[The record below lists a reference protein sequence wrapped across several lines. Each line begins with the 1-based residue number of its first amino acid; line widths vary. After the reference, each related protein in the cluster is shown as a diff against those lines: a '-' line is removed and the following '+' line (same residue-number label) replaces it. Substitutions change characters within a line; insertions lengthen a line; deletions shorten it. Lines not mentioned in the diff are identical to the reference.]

1 MQPLRSPLAGRK
13 VCLRTELIFET
24 DPADWTVVGLMNNK
38 LASYLSAK
46 DWLRDAADVQ
56 SLIKRLRL
64 PLSFAAPPGA
74 GSQAAYRRVWVE
86 PEG

>member
-1 MQPLRSPLAGRK
+1 MRKARPHPAGKLAFRMQGDA
-13 VCLRTELIFET
+13 
-24 DPADWTVVGLMNNK
+24 VVGLVNNK